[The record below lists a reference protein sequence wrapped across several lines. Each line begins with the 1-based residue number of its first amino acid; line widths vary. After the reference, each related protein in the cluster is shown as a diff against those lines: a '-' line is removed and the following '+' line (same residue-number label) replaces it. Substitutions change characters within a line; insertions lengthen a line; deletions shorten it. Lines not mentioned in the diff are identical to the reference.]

1 MGVHLD
7 GADGPHVIDAF
18 LDGVLQ
24 STGFAVAVAEDEDL
38 AGGHDGADADGE
50 GLLRNLGDVVVEE
63 AAVGDDGFGV
73 EGLDAG
79 LGGEG

>member
-7 GADGPHVIDAF
+7 GADGPHVVDAF
-18 LDGVLQ
+18 LYSVLQ
-24 STGFAVAVAEDEDL
+24 GTGFVMAVAEDEDL
-38 AGGHDGADADGE
+38 TGGHDGADADGE

-63 AAVGDDGFGV
+63 AAVGDDGVGV

-79 LGGEG
+79 LGREG